1 MHGSCSLAM
10 ALGLIW
16 NRAGFKPWLY
26 FVSLTLGLPCSLTSL
41 YPHVCQDR
49 LPVLI
54 RFRTE
59 NGISWSGFSP
69 APVWQEA
76 SGGLGGWGELE
87 LDLTNPLVSLPS
99 YGVRVNRFDEDSLW
113 NPPGLLTPAGQ
124 RVLTELGAGGSL
136 RARRWSLVWI
146 VQQVSAGN

>member
-69 APVWQEA
+69 APVWREA
-76 SGGLGGWGELE
+76 SGLLVGGWEDGVSWN
-87 LDLTNPLVSLPS
+87 LTSPIPLSPCPLM
-99 YGVRVNRFDEDSLW
+99 
-113 NPPGLLTPAGQ
+113 
-124 RVLTELGAGGSL
+124 GSE
-136 RARRWSLVWI
+136 
-146 VQQVSAGN
+146 